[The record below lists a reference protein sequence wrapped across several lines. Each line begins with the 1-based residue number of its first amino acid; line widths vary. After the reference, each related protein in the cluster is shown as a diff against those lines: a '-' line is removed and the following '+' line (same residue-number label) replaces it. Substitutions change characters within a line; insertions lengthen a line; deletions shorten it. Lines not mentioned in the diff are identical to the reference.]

1 MYNDIINKVVSNMTV
16 KMTRLRNG
24 IVIVLLIE
32 FVLALLGYI
41 FISSKTS
48 LVLATYIFIKNIII
62 FALIFYASSLI
73 NENNISVSEVL
84 NDEAKNAFIFGGLG
98 LIKYDKNRN
107 ISWTSD
113 LFTEMKINIVGRKL
127 LEWQPLLASLFED
140 DDIKVVDINSRK
152 FEVYNSKESR
162 MLYLKDVSDYIEI
175 SKEFEDQQICVAYI
189 TIDNYDESIEQA
201 DEQTA
206 ASIQSNS
213 RQVILDWAK
222 DNGVVLKRYKSDGY
236 IAVFNERTYRKQ
248 VEDKFKILDI
258 FKEQAEQLG
267 QVMTLSIG
275 IGRGSNI
282 LRELDELAFSALS
295 LAYSRG
301 GDQATVKS
309 NDEPI
314 RYFGGNSESYEKSN
328 MIRARV
334 IAQTLAGIIKKSDN
348 VLIMGHKQSD
358 FDSFG
363 ASIAM
368 YAMCKAYGKK
378 TYIIIDYDSLE
389 EKTKTVATNLCDDE
403 RYRGVFI
410 SPLRA
415 QELNMSN
422 TLLVIVDNHKP
433 SLAIDSNILDIVS
446 NKVVIDHHRRGEEF
460 VELPLL
466 TYLEP
471 AASSTVELIVELFEY
486 QKEEICVTER
496 EATIMYT
503 GMLIDTNYFRTRVG
517 TRTFQAAAKLKELQ
531 ANVGEAYKY
540 LEDDYDTTLTKL
552 SITQTAYRYGEGILI
567 AFGKLDKIYS
577 RTLLAKAG
585 NELLGISG
593 VKAVFIVGKTGKE
606 EISISARSTRDI
618 NVQLIMEKLGGGGHF
633 SMAACQL
640 EMEDVTRAINL
651 LEEAVNMYLDERKS
665 E

>member
-1 MYNDIINKVVSNMTV
+1 MTV

-328 MIRARV
+328 MIRVRV

-640 EMEDVTRAINL
+640 DMEDVTRAINL

>member
-1 MYNDIINKVVSNMTV
+1 MKLLRVVSVMTV
-16 KMTRLRNG
+16 KMSKLKN
-24 IVIVLLIE
+24 IVIVLLLCEI
-32 FVLALLGYI
+32 VLAILGHI
-41 FISSKTS
+41 FISSSTS
-48 LVLATYIFIKNIII
+48 LTLLIYIFVKNIII
-62 FALIFYASSLI
+62 ISIIFYAISI
-73 NENNISVSEVL
+73 IKDNNMSVSDVL
-84 NDEAKNAFIFGGLG
+84 GDEAKNALIFGGIG
-98 LIKYDKNRN
+98 LVKYDENRN
-107 ISWTSD
+107 IVWVSD
-113 LFTEMKINIVGRKL
+113 LLHEMDINIIGKKL

-140 DDIKVVDINSRK
+140 DDIKIIDINSRK
-152 FEVYNSKESR
+152 FEAYNSKESR
-162 MLYLKDVSDYIEI
+162 ILYLKDVSDYVGVA
-175 SKEFEDQQICVAYI
+175 KEFEDQQICVAYI
-189 TIDNYDESIEQA
+189 TIDNYEESIELA
-201 DEQTA
+201 DEQSA
-206 ASIQSNS
+206 ASIQSVS
-213 RQVILDWAK
+213 RQTMLDWAK
-222 DNGVVLKRYKSDGY
+222 ENGVILKRYKSDGY
-236 IAVFNERTYRKQ
+236 IAIFNERTYRKQ
-248 VEDKFKILDI
+248 VEDKFVLLDT
-258 FKEQAEQLG
+258 FREKSEELG

-295 LAYSRG
+295 LCYSRG
-301 GDQATVKS
+301 GDQVTVKS

-314 RYFGGNSESYEKSN
+314 RYFGGDSESFEKSS

-334 IAQTLAGIIKKSDN
+334 IAQTLAGLIKQADN
-348 VLIMGHKQSD
+348 IFIMGHKQSD

-368 YAMCKAYGKK
+368 YALCRAYDKKAY
-378 TYIIIDYDSLE
+378 TIINYDSLE
-389 EKTKTVATNLCDDE
+389 EKTAVVAKNLMDDE
-403 RYRGVFI
+403 RYRDVFI
-410 SPLRA
+410 SA
-415 QELNMSN
+415 GYAHELVSSGS
-422 TLLVIVDNHKP
+422 LLVAVDNHKP
-433 SLAIDSNILDIVS
+433 SLAIDENILDIVN

-460 VELPLL
+460 IDLPLL

-486 QKEEICVTER
+486 QKEEISVTER

-552 SITQTAYRYGEGILI
+552 SITQTAYKYGKDILI
-567 AFGKLDKIYS
+567 AFGKADKIYS

-593 VKAVFIVGKTGKE
+593 VKAVFIVGKTGKDE
-606 EISISARSTRDI
+606 VSISSRSTRDI

-640 EMEDVTRAINL
+640 KNETVTGAINL
-651 LEEAVNMYLDERKS
+651 LEEAINNYLDERKS

>member
-1 MYNDIINKVVSNMTV
+1 M
-16 KMTRLRNG
+16 
-24 IVIVLLIE
+24 
-32 FVLALLGYI
+32 
-41 FISSKTS
+41 
-48 LVLATYIFIKNIII
+48 LATYIFIKNIII

-460 VELPLL
+460 IELPLL

-640 EMEDVTRAINL
+640 DMEDVTRAINL

>member
-1 MYNDIINKVVSNMTV
+1 MVRKMTV
-16 KMTRLRNG
+16 KMARLRNG
-24 IVIVLLIE
+24 IMILLLIE
-32 FVLALLGYI
+32 LVIGMLGYI
-41 FISSKTS
+41 FFSSRTS
-48 LVLATYIFIKNIII
+48 LVLAIYIFVKNIII
-62 FALIFYASSLI
+62 FGLLFYATSLVT
-73 NENNISVSEVL
+73 ENNLSVSEIL
-84 NDEAKNAFIFGGLG
+84 NDEAKNAFIFGGIG
-98 LIKYDKNRN
+98 LIKYDENRN
-107 ISWTSD
+107 ISWISD
-113 LFTEMKINIVGRKL
+113 LFTEMKINIVGKKL

-140 DDIKVVDINSRK
+140 DDIKIIDINSRK
-152 FEVYNSKESR
+152 YEVYNSKENR
-162 MLYLKDVSDYIEI
+162 ILYLKDVSDYVGI

-206 ASIQSNS
+206 ASIQSTT
-213 RQVILDWAK
+213 RQIIIDWAK
-222 DNGVVLKRYKSDGY
+222 ENGVVLKRYKSDGY

-248 VEDKFKILDI
+248 VEDKFKLLDY

-301 GDQATVKS
+301 GDQVTVKS

-314 RYFGGNSESYEKSN
+314 RYFGGNSESYEKSS

-334 IAQTLAGIIKKSDN
+334 IAQTLSTIIKQSDN

-368 YAMCKAYGKK
+368 YAMCKAYEKK
-378 TYIIIDYDSLE
+378 VSIIINYDSLE
-389 EKTKTVATNLCDDE
+389 EKTKVIATSLRDDE
-403 RYRGVFI
+403 RYRGVFV

-415 QELNMSN
+415 QELCQAN

-433 SLAIDSNILDIVS
+433 SLAIDYNILDLVK

-460 VELPLL
+460 IELPLL

-486 QKEEICVTER
+486 QKEKISVTER

-531 ANVGEAYKY
+531 ANVSEAYKY

-552 SITQTAYRYGEGILI
+552 SITQTAYRYRNDILI
-567 AFGKLDKIYS
+567 AFGRSDKIYS

-606 EISISARSTRDI
+606 EVSISARSTRDI

-640 EMEDVTRAINL
+640 RTEEVTRAINL
-651 LEEAVNMYLDERKS
+651 LEEAINTYLDERKS

>member
-1 MYNDIINKVVSNMTV
+1 
-16 KMTRLRNG
+16 
-24 IVIVLLIE
+24 
-32 FVLALLGYI
+32 
-41 FISSKTS
+41 
-48 LVLATYIFIKNIII
+48 
-62 FALIFYASSLI
+62 
-73 NENNISVSEVL
+73 
-84 NDEAKNAFIFGGLG
+84 
-98 LIKYDKNRN
+98 
-107 ISWTSD
+107 
-113 LFTEMKINIVGRKL
+113 MKINIVGRKL